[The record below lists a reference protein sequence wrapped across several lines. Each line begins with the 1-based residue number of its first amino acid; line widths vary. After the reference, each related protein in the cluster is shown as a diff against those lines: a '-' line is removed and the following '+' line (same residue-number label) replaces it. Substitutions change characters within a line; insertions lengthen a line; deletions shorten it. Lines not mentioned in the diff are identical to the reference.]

1 MGGERSSKKPNMS
14 KRPHH
19 GTITKLPSI
28 SKGSRIQKRPLNRRQ
43 PPSSSKSHIVYISTR
58 TPFMASVQRVRKILD
73 KAHLSH
79 QNNAAKHTSLA
90 ARIQG
95 LEREAAAAGS
105 KNGEK
110 KVEVLVT
117 GTGKALEKVLSVAA
131 WFEDQGDCEIEVR
144 TGTVGTVD
152 DVVDGDDG
160 EEEEESRVRRLSKLE
175 VVVRLK

>member
-1 MGGERSSKKPNMS
+1 
-14 KRPHH
+14 
-19 GTITKLPSI
+19 
-28 SKGSRIQKRPLNRRQ
+28 
-43 PPSSSKSHIVYISTR
+43 
-58 TPFMASVQRVRKILD
+58 MAAVQRVRKILD

-95 LEREAAAAGS
+95 LEREAAASGT
-105 KNGEK
+105 KTGEK

-117 GTGKALEKVLSVAA
+117 GTGRALEKVMSVAG
-131 WFEDQGDCEIEVR
+131 WFEEQGDCDVELR

-152 DVVDGDDG
+152 DIVEGDDA

-175 VVVRLK
+175 VVIRLK